1 MRYPPLT
8 ANTHT
13 NPDLLREN
21 TDKYI
26 KEHII
31 YGCPVIGIGGMPTEY
46 RGTLEGTKAF
56 IKNFSDVAKKINDAG
71 LAFAYHN
78 HAFEFE
84 DLGGVMAYD
93 LLIEEFENL
102 NFILD
107 TYWIKYGGYDY
118 LDYIKKIG
126 NKRLTNVHFKDMRT
140 EPQGEICP
148 CGVGVIDF
156 APVVKLCNELEIP
169 NALVEQDNAPSFGD
183 SYEQMRISYEN
194 LKFLF
199 K

>member
-71 LAFAYHN
+71 RGK
-78 HAFEFE
+78 E
-84 DLGGVMAYD
+84 
-93 LLIEEFENL
+93 
-102 NFILD
+102 
-107 TYWIKYGGYDY
+107 
-118 LDYIKKIG
+118 
-126 NKRLTNVHFKDMRT
+126 NKRRRT
-140 EPQGEICP
+140 CLRVSQP
-148 CGVGVIDF
+148 
-156 APVVKLCNELEIP
+156 
-169 NALVEQDNAPSFGD
+169 
-183 SYEQMRISYEN
+183 RI
-194 LKFLF
+194 
-199 K
+199 